1 MFLTQVKVIR
11 KEESLLEFEVIGE
24 DHTFL
29 SMLREA
35 LKDQPGVLFAAFRFP
50 HPLLENPIFY
60 LQTSS
65 TDPVKALQQAADAI
79 IHKCDDLT
87 DIFQQILL
95 SDSV

>member
-1 MFLTQVKVIR
+1 MTQVKIIR
-11 KEESLLEFEVIGE
+11 KEESLIEFEVIGE

-29 SMLREA
+29 SMLRET

-65 TDPVKALQQAADAI
+65 IDPVKALQQAADTI
-79 IHKCDDLT
+79 VHKCDDLT
-87 DIFQQILL
+87 DIFKQRLY
-95 SDSV
+95 DSV